1 MIPRATQLYIAC
13 AYIRAWTSYTAA
25 AVFSWV
31 HTLDTVMSERSDGIQ
46 RLSSGVKNPS
56 RPVARELDFSRS
68 VVVNERR
75 RGRGDVVSFYGP
87 R

>member
-1 MIPRATQLYIAC
+1 
-13 AYIRAWTSYTAA
+13 
-25 AVFSWV
+25 
-31 HTLDTVMSERSDGIQ
+31 MSERRDGVQ

-75 RGRGDVVSFYGP
+75 RGMGDVVSFYGP

>member
-1 MIPRATQLYIAC
+1 
-13 AYIRAWTSYTAA
+13 
-25 AVFSWV
+25 
-31 HTLDTVMSERSDGIQ
+31 MSERSDGVR
-46 RLSSGVKNPS
+46 RLSSGVKTPS

>member
-1 MIPRATQLYIAC
+1 MIPRATQLHIAC

-31 HTLDTVMSERSDGIQ
+31 HTLDPVMSERCNGVQ
-46 RLSSGVKNPS
+46 RFSSGVKTPS
-56 RPVARELDFSRS
+56 LPVARELDFSRS
-68 VVVNERR
+68 VVVNGRR